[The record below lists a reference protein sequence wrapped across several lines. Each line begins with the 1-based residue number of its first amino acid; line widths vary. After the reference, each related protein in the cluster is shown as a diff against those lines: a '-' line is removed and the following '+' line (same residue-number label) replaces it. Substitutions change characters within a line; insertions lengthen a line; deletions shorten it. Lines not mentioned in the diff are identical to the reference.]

1 MRFKGMLE
9 KCISL
14 RGVAFAIRLVIEA
27 LPTSEVIASFR
38 FGNDRSRGRELN
50 LIVKSYIPRT
60 Y

>member
-1 MRFKGMLE
+1 MLE